1 MLSFTT
7 HTSAVNEALKH
18 GGLDHDAHV
27 NIDWV
32 DSESITEEN
41 VAERTKNADGIL
53 VPGGFGTRGIEGKIA
68 AAKYAREK
76 ASFRILVFA
85 SDFR

>member
-1 MLSFTT
+1 MDEYDRQNSHLSKEVNIALVGKYVEL
-7 HTSAVNEALKH
+7 HDSYLSVNEALKH

-41 VAERTKNADGIL
+41 VAERLKMPTAYL
-53 VPGGFGTRGIEGKIA
+53 SPAVSAHAE
-68 AAKYAREK
+68 
-76 ASFRILVFA
+76 
-85 SDFR
+85 